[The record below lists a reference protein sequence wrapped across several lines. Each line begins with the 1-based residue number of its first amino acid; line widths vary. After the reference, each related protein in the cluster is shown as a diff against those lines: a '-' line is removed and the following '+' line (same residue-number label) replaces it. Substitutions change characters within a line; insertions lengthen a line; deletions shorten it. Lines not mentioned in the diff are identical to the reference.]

1 MPKVNLPKDW
11 ATAAARATRRTVAQ
25 PEHMTDFSE
34 VEGLEGVICQLSL
47 QMDVY
52 CNTMVFIL
60 FYFKDAKKGAQ

>member
-34 VEGLEGVICQLSL
+34 VEGLEGVIC
-47 QMDVY
+47 
-52 CNTMVFIL
+52 
-60 FYFKDAKKGAQ
+60 